1 MMQFKKRDVKRLSLD
16 ITPLIDVIFLLL
28 IFFMISTT
36 FPDSPGIKVNLPSA
50 HTTTPPKMQKT
61 LSVAI
66 TAQNKMYV
74 EGVLVQRRKLKAA
87 ILKAKKKVREDMLV
101 IRADGEVKHELVV
114 FVMDTAK
121 KAGIKKLSIATS
133 REKNKLKK

>member
-36 FPDSPGIKVNLPSA
+36 FPDSPGIKVNLPPA

-87 ILKAKKKVREDMLV
+87 ILKAKKKVHEDMLV

-133 REKNKLKK
+133 REKNKKK